1 MSNKKSENGMGF
13 VVSFLKRVKYTM
25 SCKFVILLMYFSFF
39 AKGQSTKG
47 YACELKATGL
57 VISKHRI

>member
-25 SCKFVILLMYFSFF
+25 SCNFINVFF
-39 AKGQSTKG
+39 FFCEGAIYKG
-47 YACELKATGL
+47 
-57 VISKHRI
+57 IRM